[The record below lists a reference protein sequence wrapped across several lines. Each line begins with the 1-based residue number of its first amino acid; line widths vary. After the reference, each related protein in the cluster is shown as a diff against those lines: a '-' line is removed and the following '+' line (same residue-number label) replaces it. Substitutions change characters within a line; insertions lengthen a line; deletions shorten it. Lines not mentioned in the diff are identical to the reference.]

1 MDTKELCISKLNE
14 SIEGLIICREKIT
27 NGIQLE
33 NEDWLKVALPFDEIV
48 NLLVNH
54 DYLK

>member
-1 MDTKELCISKLNE
+1 MTTKELCINKLNE
-14 SIEGLIICREKIT
+14 SIEGLITCREKIA

>member
-1 MDTKELCISKLNE
+1 MNTKELCISKLNE
-14 SIEGLIICREKIT
+14 TIEGLIACRDKIA

-33 NEDWLKVALPFDEIV
+33 NEDWLKPALPFDEIV

>member
-1 MDTKELCISKLNE
+1 MNTKDLCISKLNE
-14 SIEGLIICREKIT
+14 SIEGLIACKEKIA

-54 DYLK
+54 EYLE

>member
-1 MDTKELCISKLNE
+1 MNTKDLCISKLNE
-14 SIEGLIICREKIT
+14 SIEGLIACKEKIT

-54 DYLK
+54 EYLE

>member
-1 MDTKELCISKLNE
+1 MDAKELCISKLNE
-14 SIEGLIICREKIT
+14 SIEGLITCKEKIA

-54 DYLK
+54 EYLE

>member
-1 MDTKELCISKLNE
+1 MNTKDLCISKLNE
-14 SIEGLIICREKIT
+14 SIEGLIACKEKIAD
-27 NGIQLE
+27 GIQLE

-54 DYLK
+54 EYLE

>member
-1 MDTKELCISKLNE
+1 MNAKELCISKLNE
-14 SIEGLIICREKIT
+14 IIEGLITCREKIV

-33 NEDWLKVALPFDEIV
+33 NEDWLEVALPLDEIA

-54 DYLK
+54 EYLE